1 MAKSK
6 SSAGASPAKTSLRRA
21 SIRVSKPQGP
31 DSGQST
37 TGLLARYNRS
47 MRSWK
52 MFGTFSLGKVA
63 SGLRKSS
70 KTWPRSGT
78 MRNGTVYRLP
88 TLAPHTS
95 GTAYG
100 LLPTPLAG
108 EHLHLRR
115 RSSRA
120 PKRGVWRYLTAG
132 HQLNLSD
139 ILIARGYSALEI
151 VETMENMMGFPEN
164 WTESKH
170 SATQ

>member
-6 SSAGASPAKTSLRRA
+6 SSAGAFPAKTSLRRA
-21 SIRVSKPQGP
+21 SIRVSKQQGP

-47 MRSWK
+47 MQSWK
-52 MFGTFSLGKVA
+52 TFGTFSLGKVA

-78 MRNGTVYRLP
+78 MRNGTVYQLP

-100 LLPTPLAG
+100 LLPTPLASDVHKL
-108 EHLHLRR
+108 ERLSKRNTM
-115 RSSRA
+115 RSN
-120 PKRGVWRYLTAG
+120 WRYLIAG
-132 HQLNLSD
+132 HQIRIASY
-139 ILIARGYSALEI
+139 LIEAGYSASQMVTFIEH
-151 VETMENMMGFPEN
+151 MMGFPEN
-164 WTESKH
+164 WTESKP